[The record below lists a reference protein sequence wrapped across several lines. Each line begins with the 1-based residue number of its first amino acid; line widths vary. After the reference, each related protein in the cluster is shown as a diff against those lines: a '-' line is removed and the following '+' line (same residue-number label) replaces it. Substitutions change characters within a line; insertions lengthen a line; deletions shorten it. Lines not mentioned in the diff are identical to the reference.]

1 MGIFRRSAVV
11 LGAIVVC
18 VLGFVAPQA
27 QAVKSTTLTV
37 GNFSGY
43 EYLPTCS
50 NTAPYPCGPTAL
62 NLEFRV
68 YTSHIYNYDITVG
81 WQISG
86 GTATAG
92 VDFTGPTSGTVTI
105 AANTVNHDVQIPLV
119 YDGVGEPSETF
130 QVHLTSASV
139 PANLTSV
146 GTETIL
152 DGSRIPADC
161 SLGKTAPDQESMT
174 CTGRPATQTWYLFAE
189 CRYPLGDPEIRGN
202 DVTGN
207 GTSAGTCGFGTTIL
221 YGAGF
226 QILS

>member
-1 MGIFRRSAVV
+1 MGIIRRSAFV
-11 LGAIVVC
+11 LGAVVVC
-18 VLGFVAPQA
+18 VLGFLAPQA
-27 QAVKSTTLTV
+27 QAAKPTTLTV
-37 GNFSGY
+37 GDFTSY

-62 NLEFRV
+62 SLGFRV
-68 YTSHIYNYDITVG
+68 YTSRTYNYPITVG

-86 GTATAG
+86 GTATPG

-105 AANTVNHDVQIPLV
+105 AANTVNNEVQIPLV
-119 YDGVGEPSETF
+119 YDGVGEPTETF
-130 QVHLTSASV
+130 LVHLTSASV
-139 PANLTSV
+139 PADLTSV

-174 CTGRPATQTWYLFAE
+174 CTGRPAGQTWYLLAE
-189 CRYPLGDPEIRGN
+189 CHYPLGDPEIRGN

-207 GTSAGTCGFGTTIL
+207 GTSAGTCGFGTTTL
-221 YGAGF
+221 YGATF
-226 QILS
+226 QTLP